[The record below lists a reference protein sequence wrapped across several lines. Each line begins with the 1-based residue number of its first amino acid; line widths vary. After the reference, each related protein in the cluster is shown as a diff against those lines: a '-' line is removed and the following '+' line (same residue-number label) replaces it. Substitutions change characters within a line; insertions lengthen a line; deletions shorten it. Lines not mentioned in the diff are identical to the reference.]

1 MSQENVEILRRGFEA
16 FVRGDFDS
24 ALADVHEDFVATRV
38 APMPDIT
45 PYYGPE
51 GLMQI
56 FVDWTADFDEFE
68 MSPSSGSS
76 TPCESGSW
84 SAWRYTPASRRL
96 SKPWAWRSSACGG
109 PCGQRLAPDL
119 FMVTAARMRA
129 FKACSS
135 TSSPS
140 WKSMARLVFPSR
152 LELKRPEGSSSA
164 APFAKVILTTFL

>member
-68 MSPSSGSS
+68 MSPEEFIDANAEQVVIRQRQRAVGARSGVPIEAEFWFVN
-76 TPCESGSW
+76 T
-84 SAWRYTPASRRL
+84 
-96 SKPWAWRSSACGG
+96 
-109 PCGQRLAPDL
+109 
-119 FMVTAARMRA
+119 MRER
-129 FKACSS
+129 K
-135 TSSPS
+135 
-140 WKSMARLVFPSR
+140 LLR
-152 LELKRPEGSSSA
+152 LEIYASESQALKAVGLAE
-164 APFAKVILTTFL
+164 

>member
-68 MSPSSGSS
+68 MSPEEFIDANAEQVIIRQRQRAVGARSGVPIEAEFWFVN
-76 TPCESGSW
+76 T
-84 SAWRYTPASRRL
+84 
-96 SKPWAWRSSACGG
+96 
-109 PCGQRLAPDL
+109 
-119 FMVTAARMRA
+119 MRER
-129 FKACSS
+129 K
-135 TSSPS
+135 
-140 WKSMARLVFPSR
+140 LLR
-152 LELKRPEGSSSA
+152 LEIYASESQALKAVGLAE
-164 APFAKVILTTFL
+164 